1 MTELE
6 LNLSFHCCQFPRPPH
21 RHMMGKWKM
30 QVCVCVCVC
39 VGVRLLFHSALC
51 PKRKILN
58 NLV

>member
-6 LNLSFHCCQFPRPPH
+6 LNLSFHCCQSPRPPH

-39 VGVRLLFHSALC
+39 RCAPAVSLGSL
-51 PKRKILN
+51 PEKENIK
-58 NLV
+58 